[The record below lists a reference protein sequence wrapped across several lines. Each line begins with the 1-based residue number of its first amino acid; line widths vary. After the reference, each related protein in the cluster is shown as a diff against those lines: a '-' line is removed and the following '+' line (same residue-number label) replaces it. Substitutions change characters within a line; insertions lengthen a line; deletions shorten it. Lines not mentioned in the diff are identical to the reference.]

1 MRQPDQ
7 PRYTRNKYD
16 DTFCHSFDVKIDVG
30 YTLPTHTH
38 THTLHT
44 THTHTTH
51 NPHHTHTECPHLVP
65 PSGRGE
71 MHSAV
76 GGVCSAGHEITG
88 DSLHDL
94 QSTVLSSQGTTS
106 LENGLQEVRERRV
119 AVIGNQYSVTVC
131 TENGTVLHDYR
142 WEPATR
148 LVETIT
154 CYYYFVLLCPPPLP
168 S

>member
-1 MRQPDQ
+1 
-7 PRYTRNKYD
+7 
-16 DTFCHSFDVKIDVG
+16 
-30 YTLPTHTH
+30 
-38 THTLHT
+38 
-44 THTHTTH
+44 
-51 NPHHTHTECPHLVP
+51 
-65 PSGRGE
+65 

-76 GGVCSAGHEITG
+76 GGVCSAGHEVTG

-131 TENGTVLHDYR
+131 TEHGTVLHDYR
-142 WEPATR
+142 WEPV
-148 LVETIT
+148 LLL
-154 CYYYFVLLCPPPLP
+154 YFVLLCPPSCPVPPLP